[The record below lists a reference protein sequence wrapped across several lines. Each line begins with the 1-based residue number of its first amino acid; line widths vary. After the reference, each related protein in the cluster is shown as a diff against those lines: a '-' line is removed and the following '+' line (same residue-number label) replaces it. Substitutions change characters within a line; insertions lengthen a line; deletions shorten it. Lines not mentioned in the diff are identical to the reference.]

1 MATISLEGFDELSE
15 MFRKL
20 SPIPDSV
27 LTEALNGMAE
37 VAEAAVR
44 QQGLSLGVKDPKSTE
59 HILDNITHTKPKKT
73 ESGGKSDVTFKGTR
87 DRGNTTTRNAEIAFI
102 NEYGKR
108 GQAPRPF
115 IRLAA
120 ETAGD
125 SIADAGEKIV
135 GEWWDKQTGN

>member
-15 MFRKL
+15 MFREL
-20 SPIPDSV
+20 APIPDDV
-27 LTEALNGMAE
+27 LTEALNDMAK

-44 QQGLSLGVKDPKSTE
+44 AQGQALGVRDPQSQV
-59 HILDNITHTKPKKT
+59 HILDVITHTKPKTDKD
-73 ESGGKSDVTFKGTR
+73 GGVSNVTFSGTR
-87 DRGNTTTRNAEIAFI
+87 TRGRTRTRNAEIAFV

-120 ETAGD
+120 ESDGD
-125 SIADAGEKIV
+125 KIADAGEKVI
-135 GEWWDKQTGN
+135 GAWWDKQTGN